1 MHPTVK
7 KAKHRISLW
16 IGVLT
21 TGGIAILIA
30 YIWVLIPTLTTK
42 LVGYALIWMFPTTA
56 AMVAYHAIVLM
67 ERRYKQ
73 ASEFLEKGEDSEVSA
88 EQALKA
94 MLDFPIWMPLFGFLA
109 WFQGGGL
116 AALGAF
122 WATEGKMTFA
132 DFSVLWLGV
141 IAASIIITIFQFY
154 RWRQILDP
162 VIGLIVHRAPE
173 TLNGQTNVVRVSLKR
188 VLLITLIL
196 LVALSLYLAMIA
208 GYRQAA
214 NTLQNW
220 VGKNKSKQIQYAAEK
235 RGGVE
240 WEKLAD
246 FDYRQKV
253 LPQLLESENDPV
265 KTYLVTKKEGEYFD
279 LIADVPY
286 REEFPALVIDILEKK
301 HRSSQK
307 ELAYTF
313 NNFGPQID
321 VSRKFSVGKGDK
333 AQTYYMIFGY
343 PWKTYRG
350 QLSTFIWI
358 SVIIMVLVVLISA
371 GVVVQIAREISQPI
385 ARLVDFM
392 EDITEGKIHQD
403 VFYHANDEL
412 GDLSL
417 SVRRMSGQLGSV
429 ILRIQNATR
438 SLDQATNSIRQAL
451 GSTTQGSRQQ
461 EEAVEDVA
469 AAMTEMDQ
477 TIQGI
482 AENVET
488 LSTSAEESS
497 SSIFE
502 MGAAIKKIN
511 ENVDILNQSIGDV
524 SSSINETTAALD
536 QVAENVSNLSSLT
549 EETASSMAE
558 MDASIRQVEENTNE
572 TAQWSESVI
581 KDAEA
586 GVEAVSQVTKGINDI
601 SEVVHSA
608 QQVIERLGGRVEEIG
623 KIVKV
628 IDDIANQTNLL
639 ALNAAIIAA
648 QAGEHGRGFAVVAD
662 EIKQLADR
670 TSGSTREIHQLI
682 RGVQEESRQAVGA
695 VEEGTR
701 AVEEGVKLAD
711 QASTSLA
718 QIMESTNQATERVH
732 GVARTTQE
740 QAESSKQVSKAI
752 DKVADMVNQIS
763 VAAQQQ
769 SKGGTQIQKATEEMK
784 SASLQV
790 KRNAEEQ
797 LQGSKL
803 ITKSIENIT
812 DMLYNIN
819 QSQQEQKKSSSQVV
833 QLMERIKVVS
843 QENVDSA
850 NRLSDVVDA
859 LTAEADNL
867 RNEVRRF
874 QWIEKVENGENN

>member
-1 MHPTVK
+1 MHPQVK
-7 KAKHRISLW
+7 QAKRKIDLW
-16 IGVLT
+16 IAILT
-21 TGGIAILIA
+21 FGGIALLIA
-30 YIWVLIPTLTTK
+30 YIWVLIPTITGGLIIA
-42 LVGYALIWMFPTTA
+42 ALAWMVLPTA
-56 AMVAYHAIVLM
+56 AMVTYHSEVLM
-67 ERRYKQ
+67 KRRWKQ
-73 ASEFLEKGEDSEVSA
+73 ASEFLEKGETGEVTA
-88 EQALKA
+88 QQALKA
-94 MLDFPIWMPLFGFLA
+94 MLDFPVLMPLFGFAA
-109 WFQGGGL
+109 WVVGGFF
-116 AALGAF
+116 AAMGAL
-122 WATEGKMTFA
+122 WATDGKLTLA
-132 DFSVLWLGV
+132 DFTVLWLGV
-141 IAASIIITIFQFY
+141 IAASLIITIFQFY

-162 VIGLIVHRAPE
+162 VVGLIVHKAPQ
-173 TLNGQTNVVRVSLKR
+173 TLNGEANFIRVSMKR

-196 LVALSLYLAMIA
+196 LVALSLYLAEIA

-220 VGKNKSKQIQYAAEK
+220 VGKNKSKQIQYSAEK
-235 RGGVE
+235 MGGVN
-240 WEKLAD
+240 WENLTD
-246 FDYRQKV
+246 TGYRQEV
-253 LPQLLESENDPV
+253 IAELLEDEKDP
-265 KTYLVTKKEGEYFD
+265 TRIFLVTRQEDEYFD
-279 LIADVPY
+279 LISQQPY
-286 REEFPALVIDILEKK
+286 EEEFPELVVEILRNK
-301 HRSSQK
+301 HRTKKSDF
-307 ELAYTF
+307 AYTF

-321 VSRKFSVGKGDK
+321 VSRRFRKGEGEDAK
-333 AQTYYMIFGY
+333 TYYMIFGY
-343 PWKTYRG
+343 PWQTYRS
-350 QLSTFIWI
+350 QLDSFIWI
-358 SVIIMVLVVLISA
+358 SGILMILVVLLSA

-429 ILRIQNATR
+429 IMRIQNATK
-438 SLDQATNSIRQAL
+438 SLDEATGSIRQAL

-461 EEAVEDVA
+461 EEAVEDVS

-488 LSTSAEESS
+488 LSASAEESS

-558 MDASIRQVEENTNE
+558 MDASIRQVEQNTNE

-586 GVEAVSQVTKGINDI
+586 GVEAVSQVTRGINDI

-608 QQVIERLGGRVEEIG
+608 RQVIERLGGRVEEIG

-682 RGVQEESRQAVGA
+682 RGVQDESRQAVGA

-711 QASTSLA
+711 QASNSLA
-718 QIMESTNQATERVH
+718 QILESTHQATERVH

-740 QAESSKQVSKAI
+740 QAES
-752 DKVADMVNQIS
+752 
-763 VAAQQQ
+763 
-769 SKGGTQIQKATEEMK
+769 
-784 SASLQV
+784 
-790 KRNAEEQ
+790 
-797 LQGSKL
+797 
-803 ITKSIENIT
+803 
-812 DMLYNIN
+812 
-819 QSQQEQKKSSSQVV
+819 
-833 QLMERIKVVS
+833 
-843 QENVDSA
+843 
-850 NRLSDVVDA
+850 
-859 LTAEADNL
+859 
-867 RNEVRRF
+867 
-874 QWIEKVENGENN
+874 